1 MMTIFALTSG
11 YALSVT
17 YNLATLSGVCG
28 KWNSSICTNDMST
41 TYYVIH
47 HMSTILLHYAVVY
60 IVPRDSQSNTG
71 PPIVARHENTV
82 QAEQD
87 IHNPDNVVPPQ
98 SSTVTNPIP
107 KTRRLRE
114 HCKNFRNSNLG
125 WIRLYG
131 QRKCELK
138 QRP

>member
-41 TYYVIH
+41 TFSVIH
-47 HMSTILLHYAVVY
+47 HMNSILYSVNITIR
-60 IVPRDSQSNTG
+60 RDSQSNTG